1 MTNIAHIASMALNQ
15 PLFLEPAYAQVFFS
29 GIAGK
34 LNISELTNHEGQLIL
49 PEGMEEL
56 AGGFSSSRARERS
69 YRVENGVA
77 VLPVDGTLV
86 HKFGYMRPSS
96 GMTGYDGILARAQQ
110 AMADPDVKG
119 ILLDQDSP
127 GGSVAGCFDT
137 TRALQKLE
145 REGGK
150 PIWSLCYDLT
160 ASASMAIAAGASKR
174 LITANGRAGSVG
186 VIMAHSSHKK
196 ALEEAGIKVTIIA
209 SGAHKADGNPY
220 EDLPENVLK
229 NFQRDTDALREEFAE
244 LVAGAIGRDAS
255 HVLKTEAQVYRGQEA
270 IDIGFADDLVNGHEA
285 IAYFG
290 EYLSTLNKP
299 SIQLG
304 ASAMTKTAT
313 PADGA
318 ENSGPTESATTT
330 NSEQLA
336 TARTEERAR
345 IKNISESA
353 EAKGRES
360 LANHFAFNTSMSV
373 EDATAALAAAP
384 AATQEASTSTSALD
398 QHMSNVD
405 QPEVGADNQAQSES
419 AEADPTATLINSYN
433 AATGRSL
440 GE

>member
-1 MTNIAHIASMALNQ
+1 MTNIAHIAGMALNQ

-34 LNISELTNHEGQLIL
+34 LNISELANHEGQLIL
-49 PEGMEEL
+49 PDGMEEL
-56 AGGFSSSRARERS
+56 AASYSASRPRERS

-77 VLPVDGTLV
+77 ILPVDGTLV

-110 AMADPDVKG
+110 AMNDPDVRG

-145 REGGK
+145 QQGGK
-150 PIWSLCYDLT
+150 PIWSLCYDMT

-186 VIMAHSSHKK
+186 VIMAHSSHQK
-196 ALEEAGIKVTIIA
+196 ALEEGGIKVTLIS

-220 EDLPENVLK
+220 EDLPADVLK

-244 LVAGAIGRDAS
+244 LVGGAIGRDAS

-299 SIQLG
+299 SVHIG
-304 ASAMTKTAT
+304 ESAMTQNAL

-318 ENSGPTESATTT
+318 ETSGPTESA

-336 TARTEERAR
+336 TARTDERAR

-384 AATQEASTSTSALD
+384 AQAQEASTSTSSLD
-398 QHMSNVD
+398 QHMSTVE
-405 QPEVGADNQAQSES
+405 QPEVGADTQTQSES
-419 AEADPTATLINSYN
+419 AKADPTTTLINSFN
-433 AATGRSL
+433 AATGRNL
-440 GE
+440 GAQA